1 MDAAENSPRTLG
13 KRGNTRMRTE
23 QIIGA
28 TGGLIGAIAA
38 AAVGCWQIILVV
50 FVFYGLALFGNLGTG
65 LLYAHQSGTYSQAKA
80 RIATYQKAGMIL
92 GILVVAVIDVLLM
105 GLATQVGISYS
116 VPFLACVLAGYAGT
130 HEVSSM
136 FENLKKLGNRV
147 PQALEDKVKE
157 AGEALNQGKLPTFPD
172 GGEAE

>member
-23 QIIGA
+23 QIVGA

-80 RIATYQKAGMIL
+80 RSATYQKAGMIL
-92 GILVVAVIDVLLM
+92 GIIVVAIVDVMLM
-105 GLATQVGISYS
+105 GLASEGGITYQ
-116 VPFLACVLAGYAGT
+116 VPFLACVLAGYAAT
-130 HEVSSM
+130 HEISSM

-147 PQALEDKVKE
+147 PKVLEDKVKE
-157 AGEALNQGKLPTFPD
+157 ASDALNQGKLPTLPD
-172 GGEAE
+172 GGETE